1 MKLHGCCHDIGVGMI
16 ELTRMNQAPIVL
28 NVDLIEYIE
37 VVPDTIITLTTGQK
51 LMVKESAREITE
63 KIIEFR
69 RAIFGSMFEPPRLA
83 SAKDAV
89 PGV

>member
-1 MKLHGCCHDIGVGMI
+1 MI

-51 LMVKESAREITE
+51 LMVKESAQEITE
-63 KIIEFR
+63 KVIAFR
-69 RAIFGSMFEPPRLA
+69 RAIFGSIFEPFRA
-83 SAKDAV
+83 ARSND
-89 PGV
+89 GVSGG